1 MCNRVDEKE
10 MGLAALSHRNEL
22 VLPKA
27 LNGFAVT
34 GFLLDCYWMGFAA
47 LSHRNELVLPKA
59 LPTPSVWVVVFPCS
73 LLKASFQRSQ

>member
-34 GFLLDCYWMGFAA
+34 GFLLVCYWMGFAA
-47 LSHRNELVLPKA
+47 LSVSIPKKQ
-59 LPTPSVWVVVFPCS
+59 TV
-73 LLKASFQRSQ
+73 